1 VKHSNACRAFLLLS
15 LVVLAG
21 CASTLKVTIE
31 SQASTNDARPFYFVA
46 RSTDAQ
52 QFLSEEYEVAAD
64 RMFKHPPDPSISYTE
79 TLFPGRPTSVR
90 FPTKPDTDVILYFFF
105 TSPGP
110 KWKVPLNRP
119 IPSEV
124 VVELGRN
131 QINRVLVRKR

>member
-1 VKHSNACRAFLLLS
+1 VRSGRTLPL
-15 LVVLAG
+15 VLAAVVSTLVG

-31 SQASTNDARPFYFVA
+31 SQSQTNESRPFYFVA
-46 RSTDAQ
+46 RNAQ
-52 QFLSEEYEVAAD
+52 QFLAEEYEEAAD
-64 RMFKHPPDPSISYTE
+64 RLFKHPPDASIAYSE

-90 FPTKPDTDVILYFFF
+90 VPTKPDGDVILYFFF
-105 TSPGP
+105 TTPGP